1 MSHQSDISIDF
12 TFSLSI
18 PFVQSFAIVYMS
30 KPIRRPIAGPRRPIA
45 GSSNA
50 VRKPVAGSR
59 AGTNARPADEG
70 YLYVAGVRD
79 ASQRVSEFRVCLLPH
94 IIVIMGMLMDS
105 GRK

>member
-1 MSHQSDISIDF
+1 MTHQNDISIDF
-12 TFSLSI
+12 TFSISI
-18 PFVQSFAIVYMS
+18 SFVQLYSTVYMS

-94 IIVIMGMLMDS
+94 IILIMDMLMES

>member
-1 MSHQSDISIDF
+1 
-12 TFSLSI
+12 
-18 PFVQSFAIVYMS
+18 MS

-45 GSSNA
+45 GSSSG

-79 ASQRVSEFRVCLLPH
+79 ASQRVSEFRVSLPPY
-94 IIVIMGMLMDS
+94 ITLIYMGYANGS

>member
-1 MSHQSDISIDF
+1 MTHQNDISIDF
-12 TFSLSI
+12 TFSISI
-18 PFVQSFAIVYMS
+18 SFVQLYSTVYMS
-30 KPIRRPIAGPRRPIA
+30 KPIRRPIAGPRRPIV

-79 ASQRVSEFRVCLLPH
+79 ASQRVSEFRVCLVPH
-94 IIVIMGMLMDS
+94 IILIMDMLMES